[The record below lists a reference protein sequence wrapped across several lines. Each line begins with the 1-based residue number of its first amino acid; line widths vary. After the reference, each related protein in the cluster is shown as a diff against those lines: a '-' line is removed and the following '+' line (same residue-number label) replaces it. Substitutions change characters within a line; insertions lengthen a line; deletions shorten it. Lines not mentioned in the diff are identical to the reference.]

1 MDAIAKSSSTTGAAE
16 LQGAPEEADRTRG
29 SVGVN
34 RMTASAETFQH
45 SRQFVTLQLMLSH
58 RLLVGTIVLLF
69 TAAAATAAYLT
80 TPVYR
85 ATVVVFPAESRTS
98 MVSLESALGGIGGLG
113 SLVGIGAGETKDTVE
128 AVALLQ
134 SRDFAEAFIR
144 DHDLMRRLFANR
156 GWRASMWSRS
166 EPTLYDAY
174 RIFDRKIR
182 HISEDRK
189 TGLVTLQVDW
199 TNADEGARWANEMI
213 QLINALMRQRALSE
227 ADASID
233 LLTSEL
239 KAAPTVELRDAIAR
253 AIETSVKTR
262 TLAKVRLDYAFRVID
277 SGKPAGPRD
286 FIRPQRAL
294 YLSSGFIV
302 GLVFA
307 FLTVY
312 TRQFLIPQMRD
323 PVRP

>member
-1 MDAIAKSSSTTGAAE
+1 MDAIANSSLTTGAAE

-29 SVGVN
+29 GVGVN
-34 RMTASAETFQH
+34 ETVQH
-45 SRQFVTLQLMLSH
+45 SRQFVTLHLMLSH
-58 RLLVGTIVLLF
+58 RLLVGTIVLFF
-69 TAAAATAAYLT
+69 TAAAAVAAYLT

-85 ATVVVFPAESRTS
+85 ATVVVLPAESKNS
-98 MVSLESALGGIGGLG
+98 MGSLEAALGGMGGLG
-113 SLVGIGAGETKDTVE
+113 SLVGLGPGYTKDTVE

-156 GWRASMWSRS
+156 WASTWSRS

-174 RIFDRKIR
+174 RLFDRKIR

-213 QLINALMRQRALSE
+213 HLINALMRQRALSE

-233 LLTSEL
+233 LLTSEMA
-239 KAAPTVELRDAIAR
+239 AAPTVELREAIAR
-253 AIETSVKTR
+253 AIETSVKAR
-262 TLAKVRLDYAFRVID
+262 TLAKVRLDYAFRVVD

-294 YLSSGFIV
+294 YVSSGFIV

-307 FLTVY
+307 FLVVY
-312 TRQFLIPQMRD
+312 ARQFLIPQMRD
-323 PVRP
+323 PVRL